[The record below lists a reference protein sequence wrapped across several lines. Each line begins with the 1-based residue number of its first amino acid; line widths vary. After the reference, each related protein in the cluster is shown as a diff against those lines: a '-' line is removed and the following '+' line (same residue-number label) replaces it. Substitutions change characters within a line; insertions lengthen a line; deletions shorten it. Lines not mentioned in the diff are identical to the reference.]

1 MLQSRPITT
10 STNSYSSWELLHEF
24 DTAVMSDEDLFT
36 FGNVGEVM
44 SQVMTMLSISVLI
57 PSFEKGLL
65 KNFPIA
71 KEAKFFNQL
80 MAISHGRVAMNV
92 FSVFM
97 RMVKQ
102 EISMENRVHGIA
114 IFGHVN
120 FFCNL
125 L

>member
-10 STNSYSSWELLHEF
+10 STKSYSSWELLHEF

-114 IFGHVN
+114 IFGHE
-120 FFCNL
+120 FGKFSL
-125 L
+125 